1 MENWIGIGIWI
12 VLGSLIGLVMRTIIR
27 RPEATPGHTG
37 LIVVLGAF
45 AAVVGGLL
53 GVGLFAFYDPRALS
67 WGGMG
72 GAAVLAVLFTSI
84 YRWGVKGLI

>member
-12 VLGSLIGLVMRTIIR
+12 VMGSLIGLVMKTVIT

-37 LIVVLGAF
+37 LIVILGAF
-45 AAVVGGLL
+45 AAVVGGML
-53 GVGLFAFYDPRALS
+53 GVGLLTFFDPKALS
-67 WGGMG
+67 LGGMA
-72 GAAVLAVLFTSI
+72 GAATLSTLFTFI